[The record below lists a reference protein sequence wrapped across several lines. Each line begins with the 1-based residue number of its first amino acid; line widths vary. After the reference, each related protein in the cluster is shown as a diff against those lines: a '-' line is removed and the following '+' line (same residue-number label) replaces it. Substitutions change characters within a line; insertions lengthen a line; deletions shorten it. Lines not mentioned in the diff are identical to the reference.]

1 MDRDQTEIGQAGVFS
16 KTGIIKMSKP
26 YIPKEI
32 SWLSFND
39 RVLQEAENK
48 DAPLIERLKFM
59 GIYSNNLDEYFRV
72 RVATLKR
79 ISMFGSKSRK
89 ILGYNPKAT
98 LKRIHEIVLT
108 QTTKFE
114 KNYSKLL
121 KELENHKVHII
132 NERQLTPDQVEFVR
146 DYFHKEV
153 RTRLMPYLI
162 DKDSEFPNLTDD
174 AIYLAIHLSKND
186 SLKRRYALLEI
197 PTDILPRFILL
208 PEKGED
214 KYIIFLDDIIRFG
227 LKDIFFI
234 FDFDEI
240 SAYTIKLTKDAEL
253 EIADD
258 ISESYIDKLSKSLQQ
273 RKKGTPVRFIYDR
286 CLPPDLLKIITKKL
300 NFGTDDVIIPS
311 NRYHNFKDFM
321 KFPDLGKKQFHNAE
335 LIPVYHRDIQVG
347 KSILSVIKE
356 KDVMLFFP
364 YHPFD
369 HFIDLLR
376 EASIDPYVTSVQIT
390 LYRLARNSSVIN
402 ALLNAVRN
410 GKDVTTVVELQAR
423 FDEEANIQWGN
434 KLLEEGVKVIYG
446 VPGLKVH
453 SKLCLITRVKNKV
466 TERYA
471 AVGTGNFNEDTARI
485 YTDHLLL
492 TSNKKITYEVFKAF
506 NFFSVNYKKDN
517 FYHLVL
523 SPFFLRNKVT
533 LLIENEIRN
542 ARAGKKAFIYLKLN
556 NLTDIDII
564 NYLYEASSAGVK
576 IRLIIRGMLSLVPGI
591 KKVSDNIKAIGI
603 VDRFLEHSRFMIFCN
618 DGNEQVFITSADL
631 MPRNL
636 DHRIEV
642 TCPIFDKNIK
652 LELRKIFDIQ
662 WEDNVKARIFNE
674 SQSNDFVKSDGK
686 SIQSQI
692 EVYNYLK
699 KVNDK
704 SPEKGFSQP
713 AKTS

>member
-1 MDRDQTEIGQAGVFS
+1 
-16 KTGIIKMSKP
+16 MSKP

-48 DAPLIERLKFM
+48 DSPLIERLKFM

-79 ISMFGSKSRK
+79 ISMFGPKSKK
-89 ILGYNPKAT
+89 ILGYSPKVT
-98 LKRIHEIVLT
+98 LKTIHDIVLT

-114 KNYSKLL
+114 KNYTKLL
-121 KELENHKVHII
+121 KELENNKVHII
-132 NERQLTPDQVEFVR
+132 NERQLSEEQVEFVR
-146 DYFHKEV
+146 NYFHKEV

-174 AIYLAIHLSKND
+174 AIYLAIYLEKKNT
-186 SLKRRYALLEI
+186 LKRRYALLEI
-197 PTDILPRFILL
+197 PTDILPRFIIL
-208 PEKGED
+208 PEKGDD

-286 CLPPDLLKIITKKL
+286 CLPADLLKIITRKL
-300 NFGTDDVIIPS
+300 NFSSDDVIIPS

-321 KFPDLGKKQFHNAE
+321 KFPVLGKKQFHNVE
-335 LIPVYHRDIQVG
+335 LVPIFHRDIQIG
-347 KSILSVIKE
+347 KSILSVVKE

-364 YHPFD
+364 YHSFD

-376 EASIDPYVTSVQIT
+376 EASIDPFVTSVQIT

-453 SKLCLITRVKNKV
+453 SKLCLITRTKNKI

-533 LLIENEIRN
+533 LMIENEIKN

-564 NYLYEASSAGVK
+564 NLLYEASSAGVK
-576 IRLIIRGMLSLVPGI
+576 IRLIVRGMLSLVPGI

-603 VDRFLEHSRFMIFCN
+603 VDRYLEHSRFMIFCN
-618 DGNEQVFITSADL
+618 DGNEQVYITSADL

-642 TCPIFDKNIK
+642 TCPVFDKNIK

-674 SQSNDFVKSDGK
+674 SQSNEFVKSDGK

-704 SPEKGFSQP
+704 SPEK
-713 AKTS
+713 

>member
-1 MDRDQTEIGQAGVFS
+1 
-16 KTGIIKMSKP
+16 MSKP

-79 ISMFGSKSRK
+79 ISMFGPKSKK
-89 ILGYNPKAT
+89 ILGYSPITT
-98 LKRIHEIVLT
+98 LKKIHDIVLS

-114 KNYSKLL
+114 KNYSRLL
-121 KELENHKVHII
+121 RELENHNVHII
-132 NERQLTPDQVEFVR
+132 NEKQLNPEQTEFVR

-162 DKDSEFPNLTDD
+162 DKDAEFPNLTDD
-174 AIYLAIHLSKND
+174 AIYLAIHLSKKNTQ
-186 SLKRRYALLEI
+186 KKRYALLEI
-197 PTDILPRFILL
+197 PADVLPRFIIL
-208 PEKGED
+208 PEKGEE

-240 SAYTIKLTKDAEL
+240 TAYTIKLTKDAEL

-258 ISESYIDKLSKSLQQ
+258 ISESYIEKLSKSLQQ

-286 CLPPDLLKIITKKL
+286 CLPDDLLKIITRKL
-300 NFGTDDVIIPS
+300 NFGADDVIIPS

-321 KFPDLGKKQFHNAE
+321 KFPGLGKKQLRNEE
-335 LIPVYHRDIQVG
+335 LFPIHHRDIQVG
-347 KSILSVIKE
+347 RSILSIVKE
-356 KDVMLFFP
+356 KDVMLYFP

-376 EASIDPYVTSVQIT
+376 EASIDPFVTSVQIT

-410 GKDVTTVVELQAR
+410 GKEVTTVVELQAR

-434 KLLEEGVKVIYG
+434 KLLNEGVKVIYG

-453 SKLCLITRVKNKV
+453 SKLCLITRVRNKV
-466 TERYA
+466 TDRYA
-471 AVGTGNFNEDTARI
+471 AVGTGNFNEDTARV

-523 SPFFLRNKVT
+523 SPFFLRNKIT
-533 LLIENEIRN
+533 LMIENEIKF
-542 ARAGKKAFIYLKLN
+542 AKEGKKAYIYMKLN
-556 NLTDIDII
+556 NLTDIEII
-564 NYLYEASSAGVK
+564 DNLYQASSAGVK
-576 IRLIIRGMLSLVPGI
+576 IRLIVRGMLSLVPGI
-591 KKVSDNIKAIGI
+591 KKISENIKAIGI

-618 DGNEQVFITSADL
+618 NGNEQVYITSADL

-642 TCPIFDKNIK
+642 TCPVFDRNIK
-652 LELRKIFDIQ
+652 LEIRKVFDIQ
-662 WEDNVKARIFNE
+662 WEDNVKARVFDE
-674 SQSNDFVKSDGK
+674 SQSNEYVKSDGK
-686 SIQSQI
+686 KIQSQT
-692 EVYNYLK
+692 EVYTYLK
-699 KVNDK
+699 KLNEK
-704 SPEKGFSQP
+704 SSEK
-713 AKTS
+713 

>member
-1 MDRDQTEIGQAGVFS
+1 
-16 KTGIIKMSKP
+16 MSKP

-48 DAPLIERLKFM
+48 DSPLIERLKFM

-79 ISMFGSKSRK
+79 ISMFGAKSKK
-89 ILGYNPKAT
+89 ILGYSPKIT
-98 LKRIHEIVLT
+98 LKKIHEIVLT

-114 KNYSKLL
+114 KNYTKLL
-121 KELENHKVHII
+121 KELENHKIHII
-132 NERQLTPDQVEFVR
+132 NEKQLSPEQIEFVR
-146 DYFHKEV
+146 NYFHKEV

-162 DKDSEFPNLTDD
+162 DKDSELPNLTDD
-174 AIYLAIHLSKND
+174 AIYLAIYLEKKNTT
-186 SLKRRYALLEI
+186 KRRYALLEI

-208 PEKGED
+208 PEKGDD
-214 KYIIFLDDIIRFG
+214 KFIIFLDDIIRFG

-286 CLPPDLLKIITKKL
+286 CLPPDLLKIITRKL

-321 KFPDLGKKQFHNAE
+321 KFPNLGKKQFHNEE
-335 LIPVYHRDIQVG
+335 LTPVHHRDIHIG
-347 KSILSVIKE
+347 KSILSVVKE

-376 EASIDPYVTSVQIT
+376 EASIDPFVTSVQIT

-453 SKLCLITRVKNKV
+453 SKLCLITRTKNKI

-533 LLIENEIRN
+533 LMIENEIKN
-542 ARAGKKAFIYLKLN
+542 AREGKKAFIYLKLN

-564 NYLYEASSAGVK
+564 NFLYEASSAGVK

-603 VDRFLEHSRFMIFCN
+603 VDRYLEHSRFMIFCN
-618 DGNEQVFITSADL
+618 DGNEQVYITSADL

-642 TCPIFDKNIK
+642 TCPVFDKNIK

-662 WEDNVKARIFNE
+662 WEDNVKARVFNE
-674 SQSNDFVKSDGK
+674 SQSNEFVKSDGK

-699 KVNDK
+699 KVNEK
-704 SPEKGFSQP
+704 SPEK
-713 AKTS
+713 